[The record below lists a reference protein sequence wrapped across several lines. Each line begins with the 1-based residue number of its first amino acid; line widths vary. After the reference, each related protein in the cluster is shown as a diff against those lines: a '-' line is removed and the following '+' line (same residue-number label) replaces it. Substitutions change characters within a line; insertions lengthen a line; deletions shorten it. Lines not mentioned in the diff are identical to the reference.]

1 MNMPKVA
8 IVHEWLVDRSGSEK
22 VVEQILEI
30 YPDAALFAIV
40 EYLPQELKWFIKNK
54 KVTTSFVQKLP
65 FSKTSYRNY
74 FPLMPIAV
82 EQFDLSEFDLVISSN
97 HAVSKGVLT
106 SSEQL
111 HVCYCHSPIRYA
123 WDLYHQYIFESGLKK
138 GLKGMLAKFFLHY
151 LRLWDI
157 SAVNRVDFF
166 VANSSFIAKRIK
178 KVYNRKST
186 VIYPPVNVDEFSLCA
201 QKEDFYITVSRFVP
215 YKKIDLIV
223 QAFSKMPNRKLIV
236 IGDGPDFKKISRTK
250 FDNVQFLG
258 FQKSEVVKA
267 YMQRAKCFVFA
278 SIEDFGITP
287 VEAMACGTPVI
298 ALKKG
303 GARETV
309 IDGVTGIFF
318 NEQHEKS
325 IRDAVSRFEELP
337 IFDSVKIREH
347 AEKFSN
353 NRFRNQFKKFV
364 EDKISE
370 FNSTYHS

>member
-1 MNMPKVA
+1 MPKVA